1 MNPQFARALYDRGVA
16 YYRKGQHNL
25 AISDY
30 ARAIEMNPTLR
41 EQDNLFVQMIRKKW
55 ARLRESS

>member
-1 MNPQFARALYDRGVA
+1 MDPQFAKALYNRGVA

-30 ARAIEMNPTLR
+30 ARAIEMNPQLR
-41 EQDNLFVQMIRKKW
+41 KQDDLFVRMIRKKW
-55 ARLRESS
+55 ASIKQS